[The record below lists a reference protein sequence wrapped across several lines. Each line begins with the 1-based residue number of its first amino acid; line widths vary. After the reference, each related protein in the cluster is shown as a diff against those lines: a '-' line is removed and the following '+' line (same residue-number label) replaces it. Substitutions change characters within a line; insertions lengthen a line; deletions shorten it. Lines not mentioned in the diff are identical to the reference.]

1 MAASARPGPGIRSAG
16 PEAAGQTAL
25 PVRACEWQRRPVRRR
40 GAARSEALC
49 GSGGGAARGRGRGV
63 VGAELEELD
72 QLWICMDACIYVC
85 MYVSIYLSMYNL
97 SPSGLDGQPRDARRI
112 ASGEP
117 AEGREPLRLRR
128 ASKVEWR
135 APPPSF
141 PAKVEG
147 PRLRRCQSPQGGEE
161 GGRTMRRRATQVRR
175 AAPPPPSTQ
184 PPHSHHAPRAPALTH
199 PTHPTRLAPPPLRRA
214 PRPRHA
220 LSAQAHTPR
229 PAPPLPPPR
238 TLAAAAAL
246 VRSGCWSYICKSQDR
261 TDEYM
266 VDTFTHLLI
275 DAHSLL
281 QLRMNAPQIHS
292 PPEPMLE
299 RTLRTKNIGTDI
311 GSILRGEGEMKGGGV
326 RARIGTAAP
335 ETDSA
340 HQARP

>member
-1 MAASARPGPGIRSAG
+1 MLVHPVGLNGEAHSLAPAVPAAPTDQHGAGRREVAASARPGPGIRSAG

-25 PVRACEWQRRPVRRR
+25 PGRACEWRRRPVRRR

-49 GSGGGAARGRGRGV
+49 GAGGGAARGRGRGV

-161 GGRTMRRRATQVRR
+161 GGRTLRRRATLVPARR
-175 AAPPPPSTQ
+175 RPPPQHPAAPFPPCATRPRANS
-184 PPHSHHAPRAPALTH
+184 PHAPN
-199 PTHPTRLAPPPLRRA
+199 
-214 PRPRHA
+214 
-220 LSAQAHTPR
+220 TPR
-229 PAPPLPPPR
+229 PATPPARPAPAPR
-238 TLAAAAAL
+238 A
-246 VRSGCWSYICKSQDR
+246 QR
-261 TDEYM
+261 TS
-266 VDTFTHLLI
+266 TH
-275 DAHSLL
+275 
-281 QLRMNAPQIHS
+281 APSRPAFATSTHARRGGGARAIR
-292 PPEPMLE
+292 MLE
-299 RTLRTKNIGTDI
+299 LYMQE
-311 GSILRGEGEMKGGGV
+311 S
-326 RARIGTAAP
+326 
-335 ETDSA
+335 
-340 HQARP
+340 RPHG

>member
-1 MAASARPGPGIRSAG
+1 MASQEMRAGSHPASQPRIESPSASGAPPRWSGEPHRLRFRPRWRGPDSG
-16 PEAAGQTAL
+16 AANHH
-25 PVRACEWQRRPVRRR
+25 RAERR
-40 GAARSEALC
+40 GAGPCA
-49 GSGGGAARGRGRGV
+49 
-63 VGAELEELD
+63 
-72 QLWICMDACIYVC
+72 
-85 MYVSIYLSMYNL
+85 
-97 SPSGLDGQPRDARRI
+97 
-112 ASGEP
+112 P
-117 AEGREPLRLRR
+117 AQ
-128 ASKVEWR
+128 
-135 APPPSF
+135 
-141 PAKVEG
+141 
-147 PRLRRCQSPQGGEE
+147 RRCQRGD
-161 GGRTMRRRATQVRR
+161 
-175 AAPPPPSTQ
+175 APPPPSTQ

-266 VDTFTHLLI
+266 VDTFTHLLLA
-275 DAHSLL
+275 AHSLL
-281 QLRMNAPQIHS
+281 QLRTNAPQIHS